1 MVFLKL
7 ADIFYNEKSE
17 IKLPQNETTYSWSF
31 DRQGNMD
38 SLEQTLK
45 MKGDLIS
52 LTYLPKY
59 DRTTVV
65 QKMKGKTKKEILG
78 GMVILK
84 VKTEKGEIKYEY

>member
-1 MVFLKL
+1 
-7 ADIFYNEKSE
+7 
-17 IKLPQNETTYSWSF
+17 
-31 DRQGNMD
+31 MD